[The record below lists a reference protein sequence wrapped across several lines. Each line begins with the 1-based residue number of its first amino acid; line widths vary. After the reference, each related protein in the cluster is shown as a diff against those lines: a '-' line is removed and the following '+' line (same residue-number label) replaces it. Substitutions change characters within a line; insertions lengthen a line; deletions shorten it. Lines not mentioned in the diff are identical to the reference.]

1 MWIRSAVLCRSLNVI
16 SSGPDAFVP
25 LPPAEVRSFLQNRRN
40 TRQSAMNLRTAVNRR
55 SRKVGVAA
63 LMEKSSHIDEN

>member
-1 MWIRSAVLCRSLNVI
+1 M
-16 SSGPDAFVP
+16 P